1 METGAARTYTPTN
14 NYVGPDS
21 FTFKANDGKVDSNT
35 ATVSITVQDTTTT
48 CATNLPIS
56 GVTASSDNGNVPS
69 NVLDNNLNTR
79 WSNNPGLPAYIT
91 ADLGTSKPICEVDI
105 AWYLGNERFYTF
117 TISTSTT
124 GSTGPFTNVF
134 SGTSSGTTV
143 NSEKYTFA
151 EPVQDMLR
159 ITVTASPQT
168 SNQYGSMTE
177 LDIFGSGTSPPPP
190 TCTTNLPVST
200 VTASGNDG

>member
-1 METGAARTYTPTN
+1 MILKRIFGFCDGK
-14 NYVGPDS
+14 NYSRFFFLLFCWILIFSSSQINGN
-21 FTFKANDGKVDSNT
+21 FINKANAQS
-35 ATVSITVQDTTTT
+35 

-56 GVTASSDNGNVPS
+56 GVTASSNNGNVPS

-124 GSTGPFTNVF
+124 GGTGPFTNVF

-151 EPVQDMLR
+151 ETSARYVR

-177 LDIFGSGTSPPPP
+177 LDIFGSSSPPPP
-190 TCTTNLPVST
+190 SYLVNQS
-200 VTASGNDG
+200 SYKWSNGK